1 MKEHDDRN
9 TKENLCPDCGKIYKY
24 LTDLRKHCCMSKHSY
39 PKFQIQIY
47 NFVTVVKLL
56 VECEVGYVG
65 GVCSLSLGTEPFFSS
80 SSFLHITLIL
90 YSLDIMFKAQG

>member
-9 TKENLCPDCGKIYKY
+9 TKENLCPDCGKIYKN
-24 LTDLRKHCCMSKHSY
+24 LNDLRKHCFMSKHSY

-56 VECEVGYVG
+56 VECAVGYVG
-65 GVCSLSLGTEPFFSS
+65 GMCSLSYGWNVQLS
-80 SSFLHITLIL
+80 I
-90 YSLDIMFKAQG
+90 

>member
-9 TKENLCPDCGKIYKY
+9 TKENLCPDCGKIYKN

-56 VECEVGYVG
+56 VECAVVYMKFRDCFLRSLILLH
-65 GVCSLSLGTEPFFSS
+65 VCSYWWNVQSAMLVEC
-80 SSFLHITLIL
+80 
-90 YSLDIMFKAQG
+90 AV